1 MWRCLLPTRCGG
13 WVVVKSLWWRTVC
26 TYCCRSLQRPCTAAF
41 RVPKSSRWRSPLVAL
56 TQAPQ
61 VSGHR
66 GLAVSVARH
75 RDSDRGGGGGGA
87 HKPDTGVSEEDDH
100 HSFEKENIWTI
111 PNVLS
116 LSRILLSPILGY
128 QVLQESYLMA
138 FGLLAVAAVS
148 DVVDGQIARHYPGQS
163 SMLGSVLDPLA
174 DKCLLSI
181 LCITLTVQGLIPLP
195 LTVVILSRD
204 AVLIGASFY
213 LRYTTLPPPR
223 TWSRYWDIQRST
235 LRVTPSPLSKLNTL
249 LQLSTVGLSLG
260 AALVN
265 ASHHPL
271 LQALWVTTAVST
283 VMSGASYLI
292 QMKGFK
298 ILRKRRSN

>member
-1 MWRCLLPTRCGG
+1 M
-13 WVVVKSLWWRTVC
+13 
-26 TYCCRSLQRPCTAAF
+26 
-41 RVPKSSRWRSPLVAL
+41 
-56 TQAPQ
+56 
-61 VSGHR
+61 
-66 GLAVSVARH
+66 
-75 RDSDRGGGGGGA
+75 
-87 HKPDTGVSEEDDH
+87 
-100 HSFEKENIWTI
+100 
-111 PNVLS
+111 
-116 LSRILLSPILGY
+116 
-128 QVLQESYLMA
+128 QVLQGSYLTA

-174 DKCLLSI
+174 DKFLVSI
-181 LCITLTVQGLIPLP
+181 LCIALTVQGLVPLP

-204 AVLIGASFY
+204 ALLIGASFY
-213 LRYTTLPPPR
+213 LRYTTLPPPDSCLLTLPLPFPFPPSLPLSPPSQR

-235 LRVTPSPLSKLNTL
+235 LQVTPSPLSKLNTL

-260 AALVN
+260 APLIN

-298 ILRKRRSN
+298 ILGKRRSN